1 MKKKS
6 IKIIL
11 IILSMLLLIA
21 VGLGFYIY
29 SIFSTDFKINKTVY
43 IHVDSSRNYDSI
55 LSQVE
60 KSAKVANLHHFEQV
74 ASYFNYKD
82 KIRTGRYAVKP
93 DMTVKELV
101 LNLINGKQTP
111 VRVTF
116 NNIRTKKD
124 LTKRLS
130 NQLMLSD
137 EELYSSLSDTQK
149 CADLGFDTLTV
160 ISMFIPDTYEF
171 YWDVNLEAFLNK
183 MNKQYNRFW
192 NTDRLNKAKELGLT
206 PVQISVLAS
215 IVEEECKYSDEYP
228 VVAGLYLN
236 RLRKGMLL
244 QADPTVK
251 YAVGDFSLRR
261 ILNEHLKTYSPYN
274 TYIFQGLPPGP
285 IRIPS
290 IRGIDAVLNYN
301 QNNYLYMCAKEDFS
315 GRHNFAQTLSQH
327 NENAN
332 RYRAALNKRNIF
344 K

>member
-1 MKKKS
+1 MKKTT
-6 IKIIL
+6 IKITVIVLSTLIL
-11 IILSMLLLIA
+11 I
-21 VGLGFYIY
+21 GLGTGYYIY
-29 SIFSTDFKINKTVY
+29 SIISTGFKINHTVY
-43 IHVDSSRNYDSI
+43 IYVDSSRNYESI

-60 KSAKVANLHHFEQV
+60 KSAKAANLHHFEQV
-74 ASYFNYKD
+74 ASYYNLKN

-93 DMTVKELV
+93 GMTVRGLV

-111 VRVTF
+111 VRLTF
-116 NNIRTKKD
+116 NNIRTKND

-137 EELYSSLSDTQK
+137 KELYSSLSDPRVCTN
-149 CADLGFDTLTV
+149 LGFDTLTIV
-160 ISMFIPDTYEF
+160 SMFIPNTYEF
-171 YWDVNLEAFLNK
+171 YWDVSVESFLNK
-183 MNKQYNRFW
+183 MNKQYKRFW
-192 NTDRLNKAKELGLT
+192 NPERSNKAKELGLT
-206 PVQISVLAS
+206 PIQVSVLAS
-215 IVEEECKYSDEYP
+215 IVEEECTYSDEYP

-251 YAVGDFSLRR
+251 YAVGDFTLRR

-290 IRGIDAVLNYN
+290 IKGIDAVLNYN
-301 QNNYLYMCAKEDFS
+301 HNDYLYMCAKEDFS

-327 NENAN
+327 NQNAD

>member
-21 VGLGFYIY
+21 VGLGFYVY

-43 IHVDSSRNYDSI
+43 IYVDSSRNYDSI

-82 KIRTGRYAVKP
+82 KIRTGKYAVKP

-192 NTDRLNKAKELGLT
+192 NTERLNKAKELGLT